1 VKDNKHRISLKE
13 IRRRKKS
20 KMNCTTNTKQLTIN
34 ACTNQIV
41 AWKNYEERERK
52 DGRINAFGMNG

>member
-1 VKDNKHRISLKE
+1 
-13 IRRRKKS
+13 
-20 KMNCTTNTKQLTIN
+20 MNCTTNTKQLTIN

>member
-1 VKDNKHRISLKE
+1 
-13 IRRRKKS
+13 
-20 KMNCTTNTKQLTIN
+20 MNCTTNTKQLTIN
-34 ACTNQIV
+34 ACINQIV